1 MDKELHIYNYNDPK
15 QSGGSSHGYF
25 SKGQLLIVIL
35 AALISPC
42 LGVLTFRASFSESSE
57 ESKKESVEQPK
68 QQEVIAVEQP
78 IEKPHSLQAPSYHN
92 PSGAIETPV
101 TTSVVSSPYTWQFEL
116 KDVVTNDSIKT
127 VVKMG
132 ITSQIRGGMEKI
144 LLQNYG
150 GNWFYTVFASEFEKR
165 VNVEVRKAFSYHDLK
180 YTYREA
186 KVEQAFMMIAKTVIN
201 DLSEEYLLPIDIKN
215 VSIVEVK

>member
-1 MDKELHIYNYNDPK
+1 MDKEIHIYNYNDSK

-35 AALISPC
+35 AVLIIPYFFAEQ
-42 LGVLTFRASFSESSE
+42 L
-57 ESKKESVEQPK
+57 KKETVEKPK

-78 IEKPHSLQAPSYHN
+78 IERPHALPAPTSQKF
-92 PSGAIETPV
+92 PSGVIETTV
-101 TTSVVSSPYTWQFEL
+101 STSVVSSPYTWQFEL

-150 GNWFYTVFASEFEKR
+150 GNWFYTVFASEFGKR

-186 KVEQAFMMIAKTVIN
+186 KVEQAFMMIAQTVIN
-201 DLSEEYLLPIDIKN
+201 DMSEEYLLPIDIKN
-215 VSIVEVK
+215 VSIVEVKYQVKV